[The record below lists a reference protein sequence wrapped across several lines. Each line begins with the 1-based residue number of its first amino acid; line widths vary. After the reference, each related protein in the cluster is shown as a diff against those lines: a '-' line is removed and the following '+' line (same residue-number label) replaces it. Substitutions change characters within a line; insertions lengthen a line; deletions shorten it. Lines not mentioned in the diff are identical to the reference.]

1 MFSKSLTAAALSV
14 GLAAATAHA
23 QRMPEAADPT
33 RAGTD
38 VSIEPAIGSYKKAQS
53 LSQPTNSWLE
63 ANAAATSLGGHDMHA
78 MPGMQHGAAPAATGD
93 PHAGHTAPAAPT
105 APADHAG
112 HAGHQGHAAPAP
124 AAKPDPHAHHAMPVP
139 PVSSTPAGGQ
149 EDHSMHQMS
158 GHAGHAMPPAAKP
171 AAKPVRRANP
181 AAAKPALAKPAPKT
195 SAQTRQPKPAA
206 TGAHDQHDHGG
217 HQ

>member
-14 GLAAATAHA
+14 GLVAATAHA

-38 VSIEPAIGSYKKAQS
+38 VSIAPAIGAYKKAQS
-53 LSQPTNSWLE
+53 LSQPTNSWSE
-63 ANAAATSLGGHDMHA
+63 ANAAATSQGGHDMQA

-112 HAGHQGHAAPAP
+112 HAGHQGHAGHAAPVP

-139 PVSSTPAGGQ
+139 PALSTPASGQ

-171 AAKPVRRANP
+171 AAKPVRQ
-181 AAAKPALAKPAPKT
+181 AKPATAKPAPKT
-195 SAQTRQPKPAA
+195 PAQTPQPKPAA